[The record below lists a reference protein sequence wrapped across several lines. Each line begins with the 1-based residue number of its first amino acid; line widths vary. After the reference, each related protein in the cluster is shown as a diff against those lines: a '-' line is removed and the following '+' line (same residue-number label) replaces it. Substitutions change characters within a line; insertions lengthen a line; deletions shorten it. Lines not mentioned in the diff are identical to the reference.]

1 MRQPSPQK
9 STILLIEDTL
19 SLQMVYRSVLAA
31 AGYQVA
37 VAGTAALGLAQVA
50 ALKPAVVLLD
60 LVLPDR
66 DGLEVMHDLVTRHPE
81 TTIIAITA
89 NGSVNRAVEA
99 MRAGAHDFLVKPF
112 DETRLLSAVQ
122 NALADRQPPAPRSSA
137 PQPGRAPGLAPGKS
151 TGQTPGQSTAQAPG
165 QTLNAAT
172 DHTAEN
178 AAVTDPSGFIGSSQV
193 MARIHDTIASVAR
206 SMATVFITGESGTGK
221 ELCALAV
228 HARSAR
234 ASGPFIA
241 LNCGA
246 IPQDLLESEV
256 FGHMKGSF
264 TGAISD
270 KPGAAAAAD
279 GGTLFLD
286 EVCEMAPALQTKLLR
301 FLQTSTVQPVGS
313 TRPKKVNVRIVC
325 ATNRDPAEAVR
336 RGHFREDLYYR
347 LYVVPIH
354 MPPLRDRG
362 QDIIE
367 IADAALVRFAH
378 EEGRQFHG
386 LDPTVRS
393 LLVSLPWPGNVR
405 QLLNVM
411 RNVVVLNPG
420 GWVTPDMLPPSLAE
434 RLPVA
439 ADSPRSLHLAPDL
452 YQPDL
457 HQNGLSVPNYPGSNQ
472 SAATHSATDSL
483 VGLTLADA
491 ERQLI
496 EATVARHGGSIPK
509 AARVLDVSPSTLY
522 RKIESW
528 KAEAG

>member
-1 MRQPSPQK
+1 MKSAPNISRPSV
-9 STILLIEDTL
+9 LLIEDTP
-19 SLQMVYRSVLAA
+19 SLQMVYRSILAT
-31 AGYQVA
+31 AGHRVV
-37 VAGTAALGLAQVA
+37 VAGTAEDGLAQFRTHRP
-50 ALKPAVVLLD
+50 LVVLLD
-60 LVLPDR
+60 LILPDR
-66 DGLEVMHDLVTRHPE
+66 DGLEVLQEIQTVQPE
-81 TTIIAITA
+81 TRVIAITA

-112 DETRLLSAVQ
+112 EEGRFLSAVQ
-122 NALADRQPPAPRSSA
+122 NALAESNARDPKKPTDDPTASA
-137 PQPGRAPGLAPGKS
+137 TTQRDPG
-151 TGQTPGQSTAQAPG
+151 
-165 QTLNAAT
+165 AAL
-172 DHTAEN
+172 EG
-178 AAVTDPSGFIGSSQV
+178 SGFIGSSDT
-193 MARIHDTIASVAR
+193 MKRIHSTIASVAR

-228 HARSAR
+228 HANSAR

-286 EVCEMAPALQTKLLR
+286 EICEMAPALQTKLLR
-301 FLQTSTVQPVGS
+301 FLQTSTVQPVGA
-313 TRPKKVNVRIVC
+313 TRPRKVNVRIVC
-325 ATNRDPAEAVR
+325 ATNRDPLDAVR

-362 QDIIE
+362 QDVIE
-367 IADAALVRFAH
+367 IAEAALNRFAQ
-378 EEGRQFHG
+378 EEGRPFLG
-386 LDPTVRS
+386 LDPQVRS
-393 LLVSLPWPGNVR
+393 LLQSLPWPGNVR

-420 GWVTPDMLPPSLAE
+420 GWVTPEMLPPGLTADERLAE
-434 RLPVA
+434 AMEEQVRTVEVTTPE
-439 ADSPRSLHLAPDL
+439 
-452 YQPDL
+452 
-457 HQNGLSVPNYPGSNQ
+457 
-472 SAATHSATDSL
+472 SL
-483 VGLTLADA
+483 VGLTLAEA
-491 ERQLI
+491 ERRLI
-496 EATVARHGGSIPK
+496 EATLAQHGGSIPK

-522 RKIESW
+522 RKIEIWSD
-528 KAEAG
+528 KVS